1 VVPAVFKTVGR
12 AGVRRQVRFLPL
24 PEMNETDLSRLP
36 QIERLLGNP
45 RLAPWIARLSRP
57 LVARLASETVASFRE
72 SLRAAGPAQAAA
84 GAAEVEQAVLSR
96 LEASCR
102 KTARRRLGRVINATG
117 VVLHTNLGRA
127 PLPAEAWDAARAAN
141 TGYSSLEFDLDA
153 GSRGQRGV
161 LAGELCALAT
171 GAQAA
176 LAVNNNAAALF
187 LILSCFARRREVLVS
202 RGEQVQIGGGFRI
215 PEILAL
221 SGARLVEVGTT
232 NLTTVEDY
240 TEAAGLAT
248 AMALVVHA
256 SNFRIRGFTER
267 PSLESLA
274 RALPKDVLLV
284 VDQGSGALSEGVR
297 GEQAAGRY
305 LEAGAHLV
313 CFSADKLLGGPQAG
327 LIAGRADLVQALARH
342 PLLRVF
348 RPGKTV
354 LSLLEECLV
363 RRLNGSAGPAEAL
376 SLSLEELQRRGRRV
390 LRGLPAGRARLV
402 PAAMTPG
409 GGSAPDEDYP
419 SLAVEL
425 SADAQIDAPT
435 LLARLREWD
444 PPIVGT
450 VAEGKV
456 LLNLAAV
463 LPEELPVLR
472 AALLSVLG

>member
-1 VVPAVFKTVGR
+1 
-12 AGVRRQVRFLPL
+12 
-24 PEMNETDLSRLP
+24 MNETDLSRLP
-36 QIERLLGNP
+36 QIERLLGNQ
-45 RLAPWIARLSRP
+45 RLEPWIGRLSRP

-72 SLRAAGPAQAAA
+72 SLRGESPARVAG
-84 GAAEVEQAVLSR
+84 GADEVEQAVLSE
-96 LEASCR
+96 LEAACR

-117 VVLHTNLGRA
+117 VILHTNLGRA
-127 PLPAEAWDAARAAN
+127 PLPEEAWSAAQAVN
-141 TGYSSLEFDLDA
+141 TGYSNLELDLA
-153 GSRGQRGV
+153 SGSRGRRGG

-171 GAQAA
+171 GAEAA

-232 NLTTVEDY
+232 NVTTVQDY

-248 AMALVVHA
+248 AMALVVHT
-256 SNFRIRGFTER
+256 SNFRVRGFTEK
-267 PSLESLA
+267 PALESLA
-274 RALPKDVLLV
+274 RGLPKDVILV
-284 VDQGSGALSEGVR
+284 VDQGSGALAEGVR
-297 GEQAAGRY
+297 GEQAAGRC
-305 LEAGAHLV
+305 LQAGAHLV

-327 LIAGRADLVQALARH
+327 LIAGRADLIQTLSRH
-342 PLLRVF
+342 PLHRVF

-363 RRLNGSAGPAEAL
+363 RRLNGSPAAAAL
-376 SLSLEELQRRGRRV
+376 ALSLEELQRRGRRV
-390 LRGLPAGRARLV
+390 LRGVDSGRARLV

-425 SADAQIDAPT
+425 SGDAQA
-435 LLARLREWD
+435 LLAALREWD
-444 PPIVGT
+444 TPIIGT
-450 VAEGKV
+450 IAEGKV

-463 LPEELPVLR
+463 LPEEIPVLR
-472 AALLSVLG
+472 AALLAVLG

>member
-1 VVPAVFKTVGR
+1 
-12 AGVRRQVRFLPL
+12 
-24 PEMNETDLSRLP
+24 MSETDLSRLP
-36 QIERLLGNP
+36 QIERLVSNP
-45 RLAPWIARLSRP
+45 RLEPWIGRLSRP

-72 SLRAAGPAQAAA
+72 SLRGETPARAAA
-84 GAAEVEQAVLSR
+84 GAPAGAPEVEQAVLSE
-96 LEASCR
+96 LEAACR

-117 VVLHTNLGRA
+117 VILHTNLGRA
-127 PLPAEAWDAARAAN
+127 PLPEEAWNAAQAVN
-141 TGYSSLEFDLDA
+141 TGYSNLELDLA
-153 GSRGQRGV
+153 SGSRGRRGG

-171 GAQAA
+171 GAEAA
-176 LAVNNNAAALF
+176 LVVNNNAAALF

-232 NLTTVEDY
+232 NVTTIQDY

-248 AMALVVHA
+248 AMALVVHT
-256 SNFRIRGFTER
+256 SNFRVRGFTEK
-267 PSLESLA
+267 PALENLA
-274 RALPKDVLLV
+274 RALPKDVILA
-284 VDQGSGALSEGVR
+284 VDQGSGALAEGVR
-297 GEQAAGRY
+297 GEQAARSC

-327 LIAGRADLVQALARH
+327 LIAGRADLIQTLSRH
-342 PLLRVF
+342 PLHRVF

-363 RRLNGSAGPAEAL
+363 RRLNGSAGAGEAL

-390 LRGLPAGRARLV
+390 LRGVDAGRARLV

-425 SADAQIDAPT
+425 SGDARA

-444 PPIVGT
+444 TPIIGT
-450 VAEGKV
+450 IAEDKV

-472 AALLSVLG
+472 AALLSVFA

>member
-1 VVPAVFKTVGR
+1 
-12 AGVRRQVRFLPL
+12 
-24 PEMNETDLSRLP
+24 
-36 QIERLLGNP
+36 
-45 RLAPWIARLSRP
+45 
-57 LVARLASETVASFRE
+57 
-72 SLRAAGPAQAAA
+72 
-84 GAAEVEQAVLSR
+84 
-96 LEASCR
+96 
-102 KTARRRLGRVINATG
+102 
-117 VVLHTNLGRA
+117 
-127 PLPAEAWDAARAAN
+127 
-141 TGYSSLEFDLDA
+141 
-153 GSRGQRGV
+153 
-161 LAGELCALAT
+161 
-171 GAQAA
+171 
-176 LAVNNNAAALF
+176 
-187 LILSCFARRREVLVS
+187 
-202 RGEQVQIGGGFRI
+202 
-215 PEILAL
+215 
-221 SGARLVEVGTT
+221 
-232 NLTTVEDY
+232 
-240 TEAAGLAT
+240 
-248 AMALVVHA
+248 
-256 SNFRIRGFTER
+256 
-267 PSLESLA
+267 
-274 RALPKDVLLV
+274 
-284 VDQGSGALSEGVR
+284 
-297 GEQAAGRY
+297 
-305 LEAGAHLV
+305 V

-376 SLSLEELQRRGRRV
+376 SLSLGELQRRGRRV

-435 LLARLREWD
+435 LLTRLREWD